1 MEQIITTLLNSSGGQ
16 FAIVLACILTL
27 FWLVHYATKF
37 ITAIQTEHNLFK
49 ETVDKNQN
57 NTENIQRDVSYIK
70 GNIDFLMKHFSDGL
84 ASHNSPLAL
93 TADGKELVEN
103 EKLDKIIDN
112 NWVKIYNLLSEKSN
126 INSEYDIQQFCY
138 EYLMAFPEKFIND
151 EDLTYIKKNSFEKGI
166 PIMSYNRLLTI
177 IIRDRLFKK

>member
-27 FWLVHYATKF
+27 VWLVYYATKF